1 MSHFKDSFSGSSSLA
16 YIQFKVP
23 WYIFVSLP
31 VEILPIISKMRQQKT
46 QIGKGVQLIKVLLLI
61 LAITYATLFNKTL
74 PTLPGVLNSQCIN
87 STVPVQ
93 QSSFICKLNHI
104 SRKPALSNMQIGT
117 LKCSLTYRILIKA
130 SSGEKS
136 HFHRHQSSVKPLAF
150 ADAN

>member
-1 MSHFKDSFSGSSSLA
+1 
-16 YIQFKVP
+16 
-23 WYIFVSLP
+23 
-31 VEILPIISKMRQQKT
+31 MRQQKT

-104 SRKPALSNMQIGT
+104 SRKPALPNMQIGT
-117 LKCSLTYRILIKA
+117 LKCSLT
-130 SSGEKS
+130 
-136 HFHRHQSSVKPLAF
+136 
-150 ADAN
+150 